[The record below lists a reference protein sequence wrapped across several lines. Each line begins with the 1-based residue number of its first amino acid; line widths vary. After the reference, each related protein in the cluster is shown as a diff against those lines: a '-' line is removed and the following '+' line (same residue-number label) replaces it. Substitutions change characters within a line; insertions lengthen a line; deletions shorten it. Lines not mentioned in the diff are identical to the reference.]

1 MTRCVAGGRTA
12 RQRFER
18 RGWRAPHGELVP
30 RTGCNLWEALVSHA
44 GMGNRSLLLALAVM
58 GMAGAG
64 PAAPAVAA
72 EDEPRTVFHFDEQVT
87 ESSGLVDLG
96 DRVLTI
102 NDSGDDA
109 VVYVIDPRTGDTVG
123 RTTFADEVTDVE
135 AITQGPDGDVWVGDI
150 GDNGGDRSGIRVH
163 RIERPTD
170 GDRDVASTT
179 YELVYDGGARDAET
193 LLVSPD
199 GRLYVVS
206 KGLFSGQ
213 VWVAPQRLA
222 TDRANLL
229 RPVGDVGGMIN
240 DGAWFPDG
248 SHVVLRDYDVAWVY
262 DATQQPW
269 RLLDRVNVPD
279 LQQGEGVA
287 VRRDGDLLISSEG
300 SNQPVVQVPLSE
312 RLREQLQLSGDG
324 RQDSSPRDEAA
335 GGQEVP
341 EDPGLDTLLRGDLRV
356 TVLVV
361 LVGLLVVYLVHRMIR
376 LSR

>member
-1 MTRCVAGGRTA
+1 MTRAAGHGGRH
-12 RQRFER
+12 R
-18 RGWRAPHGELVP
+18 L
-30 RTGCNLWEALVSHA
+30 A
-44 GMGNRSLLLALAVM
+44 GMLLGIGVVALAV
-58 GMAGAG
+58 
-64 PAAPAVAA
+64 PAAAA
-72 EDEPRTVFHFDEQVT
+72 EDEPRTVFRFDEQVT

-150 GDNGGDRSGIRVH
+150 GDNGADRSGTRVH
-163 RIERPTD
+163 RIHRPTD
-170 GDRDVASTT
+170 GDREVAATT
-179 YELVYDGGARDAET
+179 YDLVYDGGARDAET

-213 VWVAPQRLA
+213 VWQAPERLR
-222 TDRANLL
+222 TGEANVL
-229 RPVGDVGGMIN
+229 RPVGDVGGMIT

-248 SHVVLRDYDVAWVY
+248 RHVVLRDYDVAWFY
-262 DATQQPW
+262 DATEQPW

-279 LQQGEGVA
+279 LQQGEGISVG
-287 VRRDGDLLISSEG
+287 RDGDLLISSEG

-312 RLREQLQLSGDG
+312 RLRERLQLSGDG
-324 RQDSSPRDEAA
+324 RQDSSPRDDAA
-335 GGQEVP
+335 GGSDVP
-341 EDPGLDTLLRGDLRV
+341 REPGLDTLLSGDLRV
-356 TVLVV
+356 TLLVV
-361 LVGLLVVYLVHRMIR
+361 LAVLLVVYVVHRMVR
-376 LSR
+376 LRR